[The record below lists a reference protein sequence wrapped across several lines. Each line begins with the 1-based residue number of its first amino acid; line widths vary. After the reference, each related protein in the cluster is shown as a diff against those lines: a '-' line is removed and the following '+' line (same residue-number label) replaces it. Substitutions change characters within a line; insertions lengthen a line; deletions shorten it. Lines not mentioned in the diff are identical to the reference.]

1 MIDTS
6 FIHACD
12 DICMLESAY
21 DMNTKEIHELTG
33 TLDVLSQQKR
43 DLQSFGIF
51 TESKEE
57 YFTEGVSNVIET
69 LGKKILDIIQHFKDT
84 MSDIF
89 RKWKERSWAKKD
101 DVQKLREIEK
111 RDPKAVAKLQIAI
124 DKGDLDMN
132 AYKDIDVFFKD
143 IDNILDDIE
152 KANVDPKSLKGRL
165 NKAKEKL
172 EKNEKTVKAVAAT
185 LGLVVTAGTIV
196 TTYQKFKQNAAIKAK
211 SEGEN
216 INVLANNKIARI
228 KTETEVL
235 KEMANKGD
243 SYAGSKIAILA
254 ECANEVDKATC
265 VNVNKRMQLVR
276 KAESKFFIK
285 LKSLHPG
292 DDKEVISKLI
302 QSRNDEYERLDK
314 KVKTNAIRDHYEKL
328 DPVRTMITKNT
339 P

>member
-1 MIDTS
+1 MINTS

-21 DMNTKEIHELTG
+21 DINAKEIHELAG
-33 TLDVLSQQKR
+33 TLDVLTQQKR
-43 DLQSFGIF
+43 DLQAFGIF

-69 LGKKILDIIQHFKDT
+69 LGKKILEIIQHFKDT

-89 RKWKERSWAKKD
+89 RKWKERSWQKKD

-111 RDPKAVAKLQIAI
+111 RDPKAAAKLQIAI
-124 DKGDLDMN
+124 EKGDLDMN
-132 AYKDIDVFFKD
+132 SYKDIDAFFKD
-143 IDNILDDIE
+143 IDGILDDID

-172 EKNEKTVKAVAAT
+172 EKNDKTVKAVAAA
-185 LGLVVTAGTIV
+185 LGLVATAGTIV
-196 TTYQKFKQNAAIKAK
+196 VTYQKFKQNTDAKAR

-216 INVLANNKIARI
+216 INAQANNRIARI
-228 KTETEVL
+228 NAEVEVL
-235 KEMANKGD
+235 KEMEKKGD
-243 SYAGSKIAILA
+243 SYAGSKMAILA
-254 ECANEVDKATC
+254 DLANETDKLTC

-276 KAESKFFIK
+276 KAESKFFVK
-285 LKSLHPG
+285 MKSIHPG
-292 DDKEVISKLI
+292 NDKEVIQGLI
-302 QSRNDEYERLDK
+302 ASRNSERDRLDN
-314 KVKTNAIRDHYEKL
+314 VKTHAMRDHYKDL
-328 DPVRTMITKNT
+328 NPGGRTLSKNT